1 MPKKSKAVTQVVVA
15 AEVSISDEKK
25 PTYKALDQ
33 RTHVLHRPDM
43 YIGSVKN
50 VQMEYY
56 GATQSNET
64 LTIIKKEAQINPGL
78 HRIFIE
84 VLSNAIDNVWRSS
97 SSSTPTTKIKVD
109 ISRETGEITVW
120 NDGQTIPIEIDK
132 ETGVYNPEMLFG
144 RLLTSSNYNDEEE
157 RMTSGRNGL
166 GSKATN
172 IFSSSFSI
180 KTFDPSTGKQYV
192 QTWTKNMA
200 EKTVPKI
207 TTPKQKTGY
216 TEFTF
221 TPEYALFGVEGL
233 SESMVELMYKHIV
246 DTAMITN
253 VGVFYNG
260 IKVPV
265 KSMKD
270 YAALYYVPIVEEV
283 EVEEDEKKEEDSVS
297 VASDTKLNKSSLPQQ
312 VWIQTADSE
321 CVLQANTDPRD
332 GFHAISF
339 VNGIETRESG
349 VHVDQWSET
358 LFRPLLEKINDGV
371 KKGSTPLT
379 MKDIKPYFRLFLN
392 CKVPNPAFTSQE
404 KSKLVSPG
412 VTTEVTPKHINAIM
426 KWSVV
431 TKIKEIL
438 KSKELLALKK
448 TEKKQRSFV
457 KIEGLDS
464 ANLAGGKQSSECS
477 LILTEGL
484 SAKTFA
490 VLGLD
495 QGVFGKKGR
504 DYLGIFPLKGK
515 VLNVRNSNVAQ
526 ISANKE
532 IGNLIKI
539 LNLRFGVDY
548 TQEEEYKT
556 LSYGRVI
563 SLVDQDYDG
572 VHIMSLL
579 ANFFHKLFP
588 SLLDR
593 KEPYLTCMLTP
604 IVRIYEKKTELAF
617 YTMQEYKAYAETHAI
632 KGEIKYLKGLGSS
645 NNKEVKS
652 VFGKRMI
659 TFSKDN
665 KTDSMMDKCFLSKFA
680 DQRKQWIAQFDPVK
694 NNLELGKTPLQNVPI
709 TDYLDKELIKFSVD
723 DCHRSIASVADG
735 LKESQRK
742 VLFATFLKNL
752 SYGGKSLKVAQ
763 LGAYVAEKTSYHHGE
778 TSIFE
783 AIIKMCQN
791 FTSSNNIPLLFRDG
805 QFGSLSMMGEDSAS
819 PRYIFTKLDRLTR
832 LLFRKEDDALLT
844 YLEDEGEHIEP
855 KEYCPII
862 PTVLVNGTI
871 GIGSGWSSNVPLYN
885 PIDMIQCIRAW
896 LDQECYKTSENGVF
910 PDIHPWYMPFGGTI
924 EKVDAHRYTTKG
936 VISRKGDI
944 VTVSMLPIGM
954 SIDSFKSSVEELLEQ
969 KKIKSFKNF
978 STDNKAHFDIKEN
991 ASELELTIESLKLAS
1006 TISTSNMVLFDT
1018 NQRLR
1023 KYETVNDIL
1032 EEFCMFRYSYYVKRK
1047 QHLLKAMEHEAVI
1060 LRNKSRFLTEV
1071 MSGALVIQ
1079 NVDEDV
1085 IITMLQKSKYFAMS
1099 KDDPYSYLLS
1109 MHIRS
1114 FSKQKIDEL
1123 THTLQ
1128 KTEKELEVIRSTSE
1142 AQMWKNDL
1150 VDFEKE
1156 YKDYLKASAS
1166 AL

>member
-1 MPKKSKAVTQVVVA
+1 MKIDIIM
-15 AEVSISDEKK
+15 EDKK

-50 VQMEYY
+50 VRVEYY
-56 GATQSNET
+56 GASQIEES
-64 LTIIKKEAQINPGL
+64 LFIVKKENEINPGL

-97 SSSTPTTKIKVD
+97 STSTPCTKIKVD
-109 ISRETGEITVW
+109 INKEKGEFVVW
-120 NDGQTIPIEIDK
+120 NDGQTIPVEVDE

-172 IFSSSFSI
+172 IFSSSFTF
-180 KTFDPSTGKQYV
+180 KTFDSNTLKQYI
-192 QTWTKNMA
+192 QTWTKNMSS
-200 EKTVPKI
+200 KTQPKI
-207 TTPKQKTGY
+207 TSPKQKTGY

-221 TPEYALFGVEGL
+221 TPDYTLFGVDGL
-233 SESMVELMYKHIV
+233 SDAMIELMYKHIV

-253 VGVFYNG
+253 VAVYYNG
-260 IKVPV
+260 TRVPV

-270 YAALYYVPIVEEV
+270 YASLYTQEKVPQIWIE
-283 EVEEDEKKEEDSVS
+283 
-297 VASDTKLNKSSLPQQ
+297 TK
-312 VWIQTADSE
+312 DSE
-321 CVLQANTDPRD
+321 CVLQANSNPKD
-332 GFHAISF
+332 GFQVVSF

-349 VHVDQWSET
+349 IHVDQWSET

-371 KKGSTPLT
+371 KKGMTPLT
-379 MKDIKPYFRLFLN
+379 LKDIKPYFHLFLN
-392 CKVPNPAFTSQE
+392 CKLPNPSFTSQE

-412 VTTEVTPKHINAIM
+412 VTTEISSKHINAIM
-426 KWSVV
+426 KWPIV
-431 TKIKEIL
+431 TQIKEII

-464 ANLAGGKQSSECS
+464 ANMAGGKHSSDCC

-515 VLNVRNSNVAQ
+515 VLNVRNSSVAQ

-548 TQEEEYKT
+548 TQEDEYKT

-588 SLLDR
+588 SLLER
-593 KEPYLTCMLTP
+593 KEPFLTCMLTP
-604 IVRIYEKKTELAF
+604 IVRIYEKKNELSF
-617 YTMQEYKAYAETHAI
+617 YTMQEYKAYIETHKV

-659 TFSKDN
+659 TFVKDEH
-665 KTDSMMDKCFLSKFA
+665 TDQLMDKCFLSKFS
-680 DQRKQWIAQFDPVK
+680 DQRKQWIAQFDPIR
-694 NNLELGKTPLQNVPI
+694 NNLELGKSALQHVPLSE
-709 TDYLDKELIKFSVD
+709 YLDKELIKFSVD
-723 DCHRSIASVADG
+723 DCHRSIASVTDG

-742 VLFATFLKNL
+742 VLYATFLKNL
-752 SYGGKSLKVAQ
+752 SYTGKSLKVAQ
-763 LGAYVAEKTSYHHGE
+763 LGAFVAEKTAYHHGE
-778 TSIFE
+778 NSIFE
-783 AIIKMCQN
+783 AIIKMCQD
-791 FTSSNNIPLLFRDG
+791 FTSSNNIPLLYRDG

-819 PRYIFTKLDRLTR
+819 PRYIFTKLDQFTR
-832 LLFRKEDDALLT
+832 LLFRKEDDPLLS
-844 YLEDEGEHIEP
+844 YLEEEGEKIEP
-855 KEYCPII
+855 LEYCPIL
-862 PTVLVNGTI
+862 PTVLMNGTI
-871 GIGSGWSSNVPLYN
+871 GIGSGWSSNVPLFN
-885 PIDMIQCIRAW
+885 PKDLIQCVRVW
-896 LDQECYKTSENGVF
+896 LEHDQPDCKIDF
-910 PDIHPWYMPFGGTI
+910 PEIHPWYKPFRGTI
-924 EKVDAHRYTTKG
+924 EKVDTHRYMTTG
-936 VISRKGDI
+936 VISKKGDI
-944 VTVSMLPIGM
+944 VTVSVLPIGM
-954 SIDSFKSSVEELLEQ
+954 SIDSFKTSVEELLEQ

-978 STDNKAHFDIKEN
+978 STDNVAHFDIKEI
-991 ASELELTIESLKLAS
+991 SEYELTIESLKLTS
-1006 TISTSNMVLFDT
+1006 ILSTSNMVLFNT
-1018 NQRLR
+1018 QQRLH
-1023 KYETVNDIL
+1023 KYDSVYEIIT
-1032 EEFCMFRYSYYVKRK
+1032 EFCEFRYAYYVKRK
-1047 QHLLKAMEHEAVI
+1047 RNLIRELEHDLL
-1060 LRNKSRFLTEV
+1060 LLQNKHRFLTEV
-1071 MSGALVIQ
+1071 MSGTLVIQ
-1079 NVDEDV
+1079 NVEEEELFTMMKNKGYHEEDH
-1085 IITMLQKSKYFAMS
+1085 
-1099 KDDPYSYLLS
+1099 YSYLLN

-1114 FSKQKIDEL
+1114 FSKAKMEEL
-1123 THTLQ
+1123 VLSLKKLEQ
-1128 KTEKELEVIRSTSE
+1128 ELKRIRSISE
-1142 AQMWKNDL
+1142 SDMWKNDL
-1150 VDFEKE
+1150 LEFEKA
-1156 YKDYLKASAS
+1156 YDI
-1166 AL
+1166 